1 VPRDLIPSEIRD
13 FTEENRVSTDVI
25 EVTEDYLKQS
35 REMILLREQKA
46 RLEAREAELKKE
58 LLAVLEAMG
67 EPYGPE
73 GQHRTIA
80 FPRPIRNIARF
91 VRQTKST
98 TKVDLIKA
106 EAIARSKGIHDR
118 LFTMQPTLDQDAVMV
133 AVEEGLITDEE
144 LADIFPRTT
153 TYAFV
158 VEKAKK

>member
-1 VPRDLIPSEIRD
+1 M
-13 FTEENRVSTDVI
+13 STDTP
-25 EVTEDYLKQS
+25 EMSEDFLAQS

-46 RLEAREAELKKE
+46 RLEAREAELKKD
-58 LLAVLEAMG
+58 LMAVLEAVG

-73 GQHRTIA
+73 GQHRSVT

-91 VRQTKST
+91 VRQTKSS
-98 TKVDLIKA
+98 TKVDLVKA
-106 EAIARSKGIHDR
+106 EAIARSKGIYDR

-133 AVEEGLITDEE
+133 ALEQGLITDEE
-144 LADIFPRTT
+144 LAEIFPKTT